1 MYQQSQQKNKKKQ
14 KMASFQ
20 RYFQG
25 YTEAKVA
32 KKNGKGFKVIR
43 IYTDPWHLHDM
54 DDGSWKKQKLIIGA
68 LSLFAAAAYIYAAFI
83 RGVGNRTSGLV
94 VAAGLLSAAAL
105 LFQLVW
111 ALLYVT
117 RERKMTVYDCES
129 TSKNIK
135 LWSVVSAAL
144 LALTAVG
151 ALLKGITSK
160 DGSTLLSALGY
171 LLSGGALAIVYF
183 IEHKTEYIEEEN
195 DNVIPF
201 DRYSD
206 F

>member
-1 MYQQSQQKNKKKQ
+1 MYQQSQQKNKKKP
-14 KMASFQ
+14 KMAGFQ

-43 IYTDPWHLHDM
+43 IYTDPWHVHDM
-54 DDGSWKKQKLIIGA
+54 DDAKWKRQKAAIGA
-68 LSLFAAAAYIYAAFI
+68 LSAFALVAYVLSALN
-83 RGVGNRTSGLV
+83 RGTGNNASMLV
-94 VAAGLLSAAAL
+94 VVTGLLSAASL

-117 RERKMTVYDCES
+117 RARKMTVYDCDS
-129 TSKNIK
+129 TSRSIK
-135 LWSVVSAAL
+135 LWSVITAAL
-144 LALTAVG
+144 LALTAASSLIKG
-151 ALLKGITSK
+151 AAVK
-160 DGSTLLSALGY
+160 DSATLISALGY
-171 LLSGGALAIVYF
+171 FLSAGALALVYL
-183 IEHKTEYIEEEN
+183 IERKTEYIEEEN